1 MGPSYHTTD
10 RRSLSLET
18 PLPIG
23 HHRRRFF
30 QRDEL
35 MGYAF
40 VAPALFILVTL
51 VAYPFFMA
59 IYFSLNDIWVGR
71 PGRFIGLRNYANL
84 LRNEVFLQT
93 LQNSFVFTISS
104 VSAKTVLGIL
114 LALILNQRLRY
125 KKFWR
130 GIILLP
136 WVIPTALSVLG
147 WWWMFDSLYSV
158 FNWTLLRL
166 GVIDVGLN
174 WLGTKHLAMIAVIMV
189 NIWRGLPFFAIST
202 LAGLVSIPTELYE
215 AAETDGASKGQRFFY
230 VTLPLLRPILAI
242 VILFSTIFTFSDF
255 NIVYILTRGGP
266 INSTHLFA
274 TLAAQVGMEGGHIGQ
289 GAAISLFMFPLL
301 ATVVFFQLKL
311 IRKE

>member
-1 MGPSYHTTD
+1 MATNTTD
-10 RRSLSLET
+10 RSSLSLEA
-18 PLPIG
+18 PLALG
-23 HHRRRFF
+23 RRRRFF
-30 QRDEL
+30 RRDEL

-40 VAPALFILVTL
+40 VAPALFILVML

-59 IYFSLNDIWVGR
+59 IYFSLSDIWVGR
-71 PGRFIGLRNYANL
+71 SGQFIGFRNYINL
-84 LRNEVFLQT
+84 LHNEVFLQT
-93 LQNSFVFTISS
+93 LQNSFVFTFSS
-104 VSAKTVLGIL
+104 VSTKIVLGIL
-114 LALILNQRLRY
+114 LALALNQELRF

-130 GIILLP
+130 GIVLLP

-158 FNWTLLRL
+158 FNWTLMRL
-166 GVIDVGLN
+166 GIIDVGFN
-174 WLGTKHLAMIAVIMV
+174 WLGTKHLAMFAVILV

-202 LAGLVSIPTELYE
+202 LAGLVSIPAELYE
-215 AAETDGASKGQRFFY
+215 AADTDGANKRQHFFY
-230 VTLPLLRPILAI
+230 ITLPLLRPILAI
-242 VILFSTIFTFSDF
+242 VILFSTIFTFADF

-274 TLAAQVGMEGGHIGQ
+274 TLAAQVGMEGGQIGQ
-289 GAAISLFMFPLL
+289 GAAIALFMFPIL

>member
-1 MGPSYHTTD
+1 MALNTTD
-10 RRSLSLET
+10 GSSLSLEAPAT
-18 PLPIG
+18 LA
-23 HHRRRFF
+23 RRRFF
-30 QRDEL
+30 RRDEL

-40 VAPALFILVTL
+40 VAPALFILVGL

-59 IYFSLNDIWVGR
+59 IYFSLSDIWAGR
-71 PGRFIGLRNYANL
+71 SGEFVGLRNYINL
-84 LRNEVFLQT
+84 LHNQVFLQT
-93 LQNSFVFTISS
+93 LQNSFVFTFSS
-104 VSAKTVLGIL
+104 VSTKIVLGIL
-114 LALILNQRLRY
+114 LALALNQQLRF

-136 WVIPTALSVLG
+136 WVVPTALSVLG

-158 FNWTLLRL
+158 FNWTLIRL
-166 GVIDVGLN
+166 GIIDVGLN
-174 WLGTKHLAMIAVIMV
+174 WLGTKHLAMFAIILV

-202 LAGLVSIPTELYE
+202 LAGLVSIPAELYE
-215 AAETDGASKGQRFFY
+215 AAQTDGATKRQQFFY

-242 VILFSTIFTFSDF
+242 VILFSTIFTFADF

-274 TLAAQVGMEGGHIGQ
+274 TLAAQVGMEGGQIGQ
-289 GAAISLFMFPLL
+289 GAAISLFMFPIL

>member
-1 MGPSYHTTD
+1 MAINTTG
-10 RRSLSLET
+10 RSGLSLEA
-18 PLPIG
+18 PLALG
-23 HHRRRFF
+23 RHQRRFF
-30 QRDEL
+30 RRDEL

-40 VAPALFILVTL
+40 VAPALFILVAL

-59 IYFSLNDIWVGR
+59 IYFSLNDIWAGR
-71 PGRFIGLRNYANL
+71 SGEFVGLRNYINL
-84 LRNEVFLQT
+84 LHNEVFLQT
-93 LQNSFVFTISS
+93 LQNSFVFTFSS
-104 VSAKTVLGIL
+104 VSTKIVLGIL
-114 LALILNQRLRY
+114 LALALNQQLRF

-136 WVIPTALSVLG
+136 WVVPTALSVLG

-158 FNWTLLRL
+158 FNWTLIHL
-166 GVIDVGLN
+166 GIIDVGLN
-174 WLGTKHLAMIAVIMV
+174 WLGTKHLAMFAVILV

-202 LAGLVSIPTELYE
+202 LAGLVSVPDELYE
-215 AAETDGASKGQRFFY
+215 AAQTDGASRRQQFFY
-230 VTLPLLRPILAI
+230 VTLPMLRPILAI
-242 VILFSTIFTFSDF
+242 VILFSTIFTFADF

-274 TLAAQVGMEGGHIGQ
+274 TLAAQVGMEGGQIGQ
-289 GAAISLFMFPLL
+289 GAAISLFMFPIL

>member
-1 MGPSYHTTD
+1 MALNATG
-10 RRSLSLET
+10 RSSLELEA
-18 PLPIG
+18 PQALEYR
-23 HHRRRFF
+23 RRRFF
-30 QRDEL
+30 RRDEL

-59 IYFSLNDIWVGR
+59 IYFSLSDMWVGR
-71 PGRFIGLRNYANL
+71 SGQFIGLRNYINL
-84 LRNEVFLQT
+84 LDNEVFLQT

-104 VSAKTVLGIL
+104 VVVKSVLGIV
-114 LALILNQRLRY
+114 LALVLNQQLRF

-158 FNWTLLRL
+158 FNWTLIHL
-166 GVIDVGLN
+166 GILDVGLN
-174 WLGTKHLAMIAVIMV
+174 WLGNKHLAMLAVIMV

-202 LAGLVSIPTELYE
+202 LAGLVAIPGELYE
-215 AAETDGASKGQRFFY
+215 AAETDGANNRQRFFY

-289 GAAISLFMFPLL
+289 GAAISLFMFPIL
-301 ATVVFFQLKL
+301 AMVVFFQLKL